1 MLKNFGKNKKNVKN
15 VKIVG
20 KIKNVVELCILY
32 TEKGACTPDK
42 DGQK

>member
-1 MLKNFGKNKKNVKN
+1 MKYSRVVG
-15 VKIVG
+15 IVVG
-20 KIKNVVELCILY
+20 MVVGTVVGTNVELCILY